1 MLKHVLWFLTLIIV
15 VSCGGITVLERKD
28 VAGLYEKTFVAQID
42 KIKEIYRQGKVK
54 EALDKLH
61 AIDEGELK
69 DPEKALRRNLI
80 GVVYFSQENFEQAI
94 YNFNMGLT
102 TSGQDYFLTGQI
114 KLNLASSYFKLGLHD
129 KANDILKDIPDDAL
143 SLSEAQKAYK
153 LATRIADVT
162 GNFYLGAMAAAK
174 MFPVSSTLSEV
185 KGDPSFDLLFG
196 YFNKLTG
203 NEKKLVIEEILKR
216 HVLLASYMAYLEAER
231 SFFIGDKAEVG
242 RLLDFAKNQSGNF
255 FEIQELV
262 KNFEARSENYSKV
275 NPSLIAVVLP
285 LSGKNAEF
293 GQRALMGIDSALKEV
308 NAAYRK
314 SGNGKQPEKTGEDI
328 KIIIRDS
335 QGLGSVGSR
344 QVADVIENN
353 NVVAVIGG
361 LVPKEAEKEYFEAKK
376 HGTVFLSLSSL
387 YIPRDQKD
395 YLLLEIPG
403 SIEGQM
409 AALFS
414 DNFLNSV
421 GKRAGIVYPQSD
433 MGQAYL
439 DEFWRK
445 AEVHGVEVT
454 GASSYQVNETDFRP
468 IVQLMLGLK
477 YPNMREEEYHLLS
490 QIHVLEKTSMR
501 RVQTLPPEID
511 FDWVFIP
518 AFPKEALQII
528 PTFAYFDAYKLKFIG
543 GPSWRSEL
551 IAKNSSKTQKLFF
564 IGDTVS
570 EVNEDFSKIF
580 FKEHQTYPKLIE
592 LRCYDALKIL
602 AGILVNQSFA
612 TRDEFDSYW
621 RARGKLVGMTGSWG
635 LNEGLWLKTMASLGF
650 EHGEILELSS
660 RKKN

>member
-1 MLKHVLWFLTLIIV
+1 MLKHLLKLLVLVFF
-15 VSCGGITVLERKD
+15 VSCGGVTMLERKD
-28 VAGLYEKTFVAQID
+28 VAGLYEKTFIAQID
-42 KIKEIYRQGKVK
+42 QIKEIYRQGKIK
-54 EALDKLH
+54 EALEKLH
-61 AIDEGELK
+61 AIDEGKLK

-102 TSGQDYFLTGQI
+102 TSGQDYFLSGQI

-129 KANDILKDIPDDAL
+129 KASEILKDIPDDSL
-143 SLSEAQKAYK
+143 SLSEAQKAHK
-153 LATRIADVT
+153 LATKIADVT
-162 GNFYLGAMAAAK
+162 GNFYLGATAAAK
-174 MFPVSSTLSEV
+174 MLPVSSTLVEI
-185 KGDPSFDLLFG
+185 KNDPSFEILLG
-196 YFNKLTG
+196 YFNKLTAT
-203 NEKKLVIEEILKR
+203 EKKVVIEEVLKN
-216 HVLLASYMAYLEAER
+216 HALLASYIAYLEAER
-231 SFFIGDKAEVG
+231 SFFIGDKTEAS
-242 RLLDFAKNQSGNF
+242 RLLEFAKTQSGNSV
-255 FEIQELV
+255 EIQELV
-262 KNFEARSENYSKV
+262 KNFESRSENFSKV
-275 NPSLIAVVLP
+275 NATLIAVILP

-308 NAAYRK
+308 NAIHGK
-314 SGNGKQPEKTGEDI
+314 PGHGKQSAKRAEEI
-328 KIIIRDS
+328 KIIVRDS

-344 QVADVIENN
+344 QVAELIENN

-387 YIPRDQKD
+387 FIPRDQKD

-421 GKRAGIVYPQSD
+421 GKRAGIVYPQSE

-445 AEVHGVEVT
+445 AEAHGVEVT
-454 GASSYQVNETDFRP
+454 GASSYQVMETDFRP

-477 YPNMREEEYHLLS
+477 YPNMREEEYDLLS
-490 QIHVLEKTSMR
+490 RIHVLEKTNMR
-501 RVQTLPPEID
+501 RIQTLPPEVD
-511 FDWVFIP
+511 FDWVFVP
-518 AFPKEALQII
+518 AYPKEALQII
-528 PTFAYFDAYKLKFIG
+528 PTFAYFDAYKMKFIG
-543 GPSWRSEL
+543 GPSWRSEI
-551 IAKNSSKTQKLFF
+551 IAKSSSKAQKLFF

-570 EVNEDFSKIF
+570 EVSEEFSKSF

-592 LRCYDALKIL
+592 LRCYDGLKIL
-602 AGILVNQSFA
+602 AGILANQSFA
-612 TRDEFDSYW
+612 SRDEFDTYW
-621 RARGKLVGMTGSWG
+621 RGREKLVGLTGSWG
-635 LNEGLWLKTMASLGF
+635 LSEGLWLKAMASLGF
-650 EHGEILELSS
+650 DHGEILELSS